1 MSVYHL
7 KYRPVIFSDLD
18 LNYLA
23 DKLKKILFSKEI
35 PQSFLL
41 SGPKGAGKT
50 SVARIIARAVNCL
63 DLQNGEP
70 CGKCDNCK
78 AVLRNGDLDVIEI
91 DAASNR
97 GIDDIRNLKESSYL
111 LPSKLKKKVF
121 IVDEVHML
129 TKEAFNALLKVIEE
143 PPEHVIFIL
152 CTTDENKIP
161 ETILSRLVKIEFRKG
176 IKAEL
181 FKSMERIIE
190 GEKLEIDKESLELLA
205 KDSDGSFR
213 NLQKSLNEVVMEYG
227 KKISKEN
234 VLEYIKGK
242 FGDYSGEEM
251 EKDLATGN
259 IKFILEKLE
268 KLASKGVNF
277 VNLREN
283 WLSYFHNKLIE
294 SVNTDLV
301 RWINLLVA
309 ASKIE
314 KDISIDQLP
323 LELAI
328 VEYLKDRKIEPA
340 YVETTAGKEE
350 LVVDTE
356 IAGVVDISCIE
367 SNWTQ
372 ILSEIKTVN
381 HSVEAFLRAARPK
394 KVKGEK
400 VVFEVFYPF
409 HKEKLEEAKNRELM
423 EQCISRV
430 VGKKLCVEY
439 CLSIDRKKPV
449 EIKNDTPMEQNV
461 APKDIYDVA
470 KDIFG

>member
-7 KYRPVIFSDLD
+7 KYRPLSFADLD

-23 DKLKKILFSKEI
+23 DKLKKILSSKEV

-50 SVARIIARAVNCL
+50 SVARIIARAVNCK
-63 DLQNGEP
+63 DSQNGEP

-78 AVLRNGDLDVIEI
+78 TVLKNSDLDVIEI

-121 IVDEVHML
+121 IIDEVHML

-161 ETILSRLVKIEFRKG
+161 ETILSRLVKIEFRRG

-251 EKDLATGN
+251 EKDLETGN

-328 VEYLKDRKIEPA
+328 VEYLKDRKQEEIK
-340 YVETTAGKEE
+340 VEIIKEE
-350 LVVDTE
+350 MVVDTE

-400 VVFEVFYPF
+400 VVLEVFYPF
-409 HKEKLEEAKNRELM
+409 HKEKLEETKNRELM

-430 VGKKLCVEY
+430 VGKKLCVEC